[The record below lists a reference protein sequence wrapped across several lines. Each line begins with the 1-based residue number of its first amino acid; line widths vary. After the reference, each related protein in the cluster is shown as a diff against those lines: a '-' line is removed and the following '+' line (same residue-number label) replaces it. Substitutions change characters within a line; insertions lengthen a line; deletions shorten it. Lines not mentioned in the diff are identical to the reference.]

1 MTLAIQVSVRSAG
14 SMRTCTPRLWSHSRA
29 SQKRFASTASEN
41 KGGVSRPLLIVG
53 ALAVPAALYMAREKG
68 TFPALGNRNKKWDR
82 PALIWSSL
90 GKEDANHPG
99 SASQHPYMAES
110 GKSVKGEGVIDTARL
125 NGPVR
130 VDRPAT

>member
-1 MTLAIQVSVRSAG
+1 MTLATQVSVRSAA
-14 SMRTCTPRLWSHSRA
+14 SMRTCTSRLWSQSRA

-53 ALAVPAALYMAREKG
+53 ALAVPAALYMAREKESQLKG
-68 TFPALGNRNKKWDR
+68 
-82 PALIWSSL
+82 SL

-99 SASQHPYMAES
+99 SGSQHPYMAES
-110 GKSVKGEGVIDTARL
+110 GKSVKGEGVTDTARL